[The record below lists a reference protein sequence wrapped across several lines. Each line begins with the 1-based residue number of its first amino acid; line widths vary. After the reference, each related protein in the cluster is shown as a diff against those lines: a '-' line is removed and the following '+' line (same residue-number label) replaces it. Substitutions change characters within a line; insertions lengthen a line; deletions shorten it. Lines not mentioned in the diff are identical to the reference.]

1 MNRFS
6 TLVFAVFP
14 VLFLLNAQCLYGQDA
29 FGLDHSRAFTQYAS
43 QNWQSE
49 QGLPENSILN
59 LCQTRDGYLW
69 IATNEGLVRFDGVKF
84 TVFDKKSTPAFTH
97 HSIRGLAEDD
107 NGTLWIGTRGGGLV
121 CYNNGV
127 FTNLTTKDGLP
138 SNTIFSIT
146 KARNNQGMWIGSY
159 GGLTLIRNGKCT
171 TYNAS
176 NGLAGKVVSAIL
188 ESEQQGD
195 NRDVVWV
202 GTEGGL
208 SRFKNGIFTN
218 YTTKDGL
225 RNNSIRTL
233 YEPRCS
239 GLQGGLWI
247 GTRLGLNIL
256 KDGTI
261 TSIGNNEKV
270 VEGTIYSIVEPKNP
284 GHGNNILWIGS
295 VFGLSRYTNGNWS
308 HYATKQGLAND
319 AVIAM
324 LEDRE
329 GSLWVGTNGGGV
341 TRFWSGVFTGY
352 SVYDGVPDKYV
363 LPVYETQRLEGH
375 IGAVWIGTY
384 QGVSRLK
391 DGIITNYTEKDGLV
405 NNKIYSLFEGGATGP
420 YRNTFWIGSS
430 GGLTMFKNGK
440 FTNYTTKNGLAFDL
454 VSTMVESQDTGKN
467 VGVLW
472 IGTQGG
478 GISKLQNGTFTN
490 YSVKEGLVNII
501 VRAMLEDHEGTLW
514 IGTDG
519 GLSRFKDGK
528 FTNYT
533 SKEGLPV
540 DGVSS
545 LYEDA
550 DGVLWIGTAGGGLC
564 RFQNGQFPVIT
575 DKNGMFDN
583 LAYSIVED
591 DYGFFWMSCNKG
603 IYRVS
608 RGELNDFFAGKIERV
623 SCTSF
628 GTAEGMKRVQCNG
641 GYQYSGWKDTQGNLW
656 FATSD
661 GAVTVNPNP
670 KNFHKNPVV
679 PNVIIESIQAD
690 TTSLLAQNNVVLAA
704 GVEKFEFQYTA
715 TCLFASERVRFK
727 YILEGYDKD
736 WIDAGSR
743 RTAYYNNLPRGR
755 ILRFRVIACN
765 NDGIWNEA
773 GAWRDFSIAP
783 FWWETWW
790 FYGLC
795 VVFVSGGAYQ
805 GFRWRTQRLR
815 AKAEELERIV
825 DARTAELQDANV
837 EISRQMEIQSEQ
849 AREIEIA
856 NTALQE
862 KNIAIT
868 EAHERFEV
876 MSEVGRGLTAS
887 LAVETII
894 TNLYDRVSEVMDTTV
909 FGIGITRADRGV
921 VEYKLVMD
929 KGERLPPYERDM
941 ADANQFPIWSLTNR
955 KSVFINDVDTEA
967 TNYIASFREKANV
980 VRTTDDYSKSLLYVP
995 LMLEGAPIGV
1005 LSAQSY
1011 ECNAYS
1017 ESDLATLETLANY
1030 AAIAIA
1036 NAESTEEIIRQKA
1049 IVEEFNRNIQDSIR
1063 YAKRIQD
1070 AMLPSTETLNRLLP
1084 EHFIFFRPKDVV
1096 SGDFYWC
1103 KQVRGL
1109 VFVAAVDCTGH
1120 GVPGAFMSLIGNS
1133 LLNDIS
1139 SRLLDLH
1146 PDLILNELH
1155 RELQTVLRQKETNND
1170 DGMDLCL
1177 CMIDLDTRIVE
1188 FSGAMNP
1195 LYAVVAGELREFK
1208 GTAEELGGHEERSPV
1223 YARHTL
1229 DLSSV
1234 PQGSTMLYLATDGY
1248 KDQYNDVQQRFMPKR
1263 VRPLLAEI
1271 AGKPLEEQPRL
1282 LGEAIDAH
1290 RGGMFQVDDMLVV
1303 GVRL

>member
-1 MNRFS
+1 MNRLS
-6 TLVFAVFP
+6 ILVFAAFSI
-14 VLFLLNAQCLYGQDA
+14 LFFFNVQTMFGQDA
-29 FGLDHSRAFTQYAS
+29 LGLDHSRAFTQYAS

-49 QGLPENSILN
+49 QGLPENSVLN

-69 IATNEGLVRFDGVKF
+69 IGTGEGLVRFDGVKF
-84 TVFDKKSTPAFTH
+84 TVFDKKNTPAFTR

-107 NGTLWIGTRGGGLV
+107 NGNLWIGTRGGGLV
-121 CYNNGV
+121 RYSNGV
-127 FTNLTTKDGLP
+127 FSTLTTKDGLP
-138 SNTIFSIT
+138 SNTIMSIA
-146 KARNNQGMWIGSY
+146 KARNNRGMWIGSY
-159 GGLTLIRNGKCT
+159 GGLTLIRDGKCT
-171 TYNAS
+171 TYNTS
-176 NGLAGKVVSAIL
+176 NGLAGKVVLAIL

-225 RNNSIRTL
+225 RNNSIRSL

-239 GLQGGLWI
+239 GLQGALWI

-256 KDGTI
+256 KDGKI
-261 TSIGNNEKV
+261 TSIGDDEATFD
-270 VEGTIYSIVEPKNP
+270 GPIYAIVEPKNIQLAD
-284 GHGNNILWIGS
+284 NILWIGS
-295 VFGLSRYTNGNWS
+295 INGISRYTNGQWS
-308 HYATKQGLAND
+308 HYTTKQGLAND
-319 AVIAM
+319 AVITM

-352 SVYDGVPDKYV
+352 SVYDGVADKYV
-363 LPVYETQRLEGH
+363 LPVYETRRLDGH
-375 IGAVWIGTY
+375 IRAVWIGTDD
-384 QGVSRLK
+384 GLSRLK
-391 DGIITNYTEKDGLV
+391 DGMVTNYTVKDGLV
-405 NNKIYSLFEGGATGP
+405 HNKIFSLYEGSAEGS

-440 FTNYTTKNGLAFDL
+440 FTTYTTKDGLAFDL
-454 VSTMVESQDTGKN
+454 VSTIVESKDTGTN
-467 VGVLW
+467 AGVLW
-472 IGTQGG
+472 LGTQGG
-478 GISKLQNGTFTN
+478 GFSKLQNGTFTN

-501 VRAMLEDHEGTLW
+501 VRAMLEDREGTLW

-519 GLSRFKDGK
+519 GLSCFKDGK

-550 DGVLWIGTAGGGLC
+550 DGTLWIGTAGGGLC
-564 RFQNGQFPVIT
+564 RFHDGRFPVIT

-583 LAYSIVED
+583 LAYCIVED
-591 DYGFFWMSCNKG
+591 DYGFFWLTCHKG

-608 RGELNDFFAGKIERV
+608 RKELNDFFAGKIERV

-641 GYQYSGWKDTQGNLW
+641 GYQYSGWKDAQGNLW
-656 FATSD
+656 FATAD

-670 KNFHKNPVV
+670 KNFHKNPVI

-755 ILRFRVIACN
+755 NYRFRVIACN
-765 NDGIWNEA
+765 NDGIWNET
-773 GAWRDFSIAP
+773 GAWREFSIAP

-795 VVFVSGGAYQ
+795 AVFVSGGAYQ
-805 GFRWRTQRLR
+805 GFRWRTSRLR

-825 DARTAELQDANV
+825 DARTAELQDANA

-856 NTALQE
+856 NTVLQE
-862 KNIAIT
+862 KNLEIT
-868 EAHERFEV
+868 ASRERLEI
-876 MSEVGRGLTAS
+876 MSEVGRSLTAS
-887 LAVETII
+887 LAIETII
-894 TNLYDRVSEVMDTTV
+894 TNLYQRVSEVMDATV
-909 FGIGITRADRGV
+909 FGIGLIRYERNV
-921 VEYKLVMD
+921 IENKLVMD
-929 KGERLPPYERDM
+929 SGKRLPPYERNLLDK
-941 ADANQFPIWSLTNR
+941 NQFAVWCVENAATI
-955 KSVFINDVDTEA
+955 FINNVDNEGTRF
-967 TNYIASFREKANV
+967 IPSFREKINV
-980 VRTTDDYSKSLLYVP
+980 VNTEHNNYAKSMLYVP
-995 LMLEGAPIGV
+995 LMLQGKPIGIISV
-1005 LSAQSY
+1005 QSY
-1011 ECNAYS
+1011 ERNAYT
-1017 ESDLATLETLANY
+1017 EAQMEMLQTL
-1030 AAIAIA
+1030 AIA

-1084 EHFIFFRPKDVV
+1084 QHFIFFRPKDVV

-1139 SRLLDLH
+1139 ARLLDLH

-1170 DGMDLCL
+1170 DGMDICL
-1177 CMIDLDTRIVE
+1177 CMIDLDTRVVE
-1188 FSGAMNP
+1188 FAGAMNP
-1195 LYAVVAGELREFK
+1195 LYAVVAGELREWK
-1208 GTAEELGGHEERSPV
+1208 GTPEELGGREERNPV
-1223 YARHTL
+1223 YARHVV
-1229 DLSSV
+1229 DLSDV
-1234 PQGSTMLYLATDGY
+1234 PDGEAMLYLTTDGY
-1248 KDQYNDVQQRFMPKR
+1248 KDQYNDVRQRFMPKR
-1263 VRPLLAEI
+1263 LRPLLKEI
-1271 AGKPLEEQPRL
+1271 AGKPLSEQPRL